1 MAITINKH
9 HDTCPVIAVLVTD
22 ENCPHYAKL
31 CCTKHNKM
39 IQWLNEADF
48 KAVVKMT
55 GRFKNDKGK
64 IFDKSQ
70 IGLKRDSATIRP
82 PSKKP
87 KDREII
93 FQRKD
98 GHLWTNIY

>member
-1 MAITINKH
+1 MAITINNH
-9 HDTCPVIAVLVTD
+9 HNTCPVVAVLVTD

-31 CCTKHNKM
+31 CCKKHNKM

-48 KAVVKMT
+48 KAIVKHT
-55 GRFKNDKGK
+55 GRFENDKGK

-70 IGLKRDSATIRP
+70 IGLNGVKQRP
-82 PSKKP
+82 T
-87 KDREII
+87 RH
-93 FQRKD
+93 RKQQD